1 VTTFIVTITLFLAL
15 FVIGPIAT
23 KRKEEH
29 DRLEKEL
36 LEQQGVLEQEIK
48 KQAVGDIPE
57 VKENK
62 MKINKRPKLKT
73 TFEINLFVYGV
84 RI

>member
-1 VTTFIVTITLFLAL
+1 M
-15 FVIGPIAT
+15 
-23 KRKEEH
+23 
-29 DRLEKEL
+29 EKEL